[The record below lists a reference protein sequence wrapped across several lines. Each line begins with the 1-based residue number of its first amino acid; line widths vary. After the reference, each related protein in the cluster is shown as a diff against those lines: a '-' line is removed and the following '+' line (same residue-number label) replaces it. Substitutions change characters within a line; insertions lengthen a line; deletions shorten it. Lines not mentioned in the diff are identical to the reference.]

1 MWKRNKTELI
11 KQEERINKNSYIQL
25 SKYTT
30 NLHIYTHN
38 FAIKTIVLQNTEK
51 VNIQKRTLRVFFNKY
66 EKN

>member
-11 KQEERINKNSYIQL
+11 KQEESKNKNSYIQL

-38 FAIKTIVLQNTEK
+38 FAIKTILQNTEK